1 VTKQL
6 LYDGQ
11 CPMCVAAAD
20 WLAPRTEVELTPL
33 QSFLSPSEV
42 TRATPPPA
50 ALLAQIHLVDR
61 QGNFVAGA
69 RAIAIS
75 LRTSKRWQW
84 RALGSAMQ
92 LPVISCVA
100 ESGYQLIARNRR
112 RLGAS
117 VAQQ

>member
-1 VTKQL
+1 
-6 LYDGQ
+6 
-11 CPMCVAAAD
+11 MCVAAAD

-42 TRATPPPA
+42 TPATPPPA
-50 ALLAQIHLVDR
+50 ALLAQIHLVDQ

-75 LRTSKRWQW
+75 LTTSKRWQW

-100 ESGYQLIARNRR
+100 DLVYQLIARNRR